1 MRSVATHYLVSSK
14 NTRNWS
20 NDGVLDKLEY
30 SPLVWR
36 EKDRDSATNKN
47 KKCKKQSATNTF

>member
-1 MRSVATHYLVSSK
+1 MVTHYLVSPE

-20 NDGVLDKLEY
+20 DDGVLDKLEG

-36 EKDRDSATNKN
+36 EKDRDSATNRDKV
-47 KKCKKQSATNTF
+47 CKKQSATNTF